1 MRGRTPL
8 VLRRAFSEPL
18 LVFAAFGSILLATTT
33 LVALTMYASTVADV
47 GVKRAMRTAPTTVT
61 ATTVSAS
68 IREGGFPAADGA
80 VRARI
85 GELSTGQGTAPVPHE
100 ISLSAESD
108 SYAMPGQQ
116 RLEHPELT
124 RFGTYDGLDRQA
136 RLLEGSWPRPAAG
149 GAVEAVLSQP
159 AAEAMDLTTGQEFVV
174 VGRLDHKPVR
184 VTLTGVYQLRD
195 PYAERWAGEELLR
208 KGMER
213 GDYTTYGPL
222 MVPRETFLAR
232 FTTSVNFVWT
242 AVPDLSGLDQSSLR
256 PFAASVARLGDA
268 LERDCPTCETF
279 SRLPDMLTA
288 LDRAALVARSTML
301 VPVLQLLLLAAYALI
316 LTARLLAD
324 HRRMEVAL
332 LRSRGAGSVWLGLLA
347 GAETLLV
354 AVPCAL
360 VAPFLAPPLL
370 GLVNTLPW
378 IRAAGVDVAAEPDGT
393 AFAVSAGVALACA
406 VLLALPALRGA
417 RRTYVEE
424 QSLRGRGDRQGWLQ
438 RAGGDVALGVVA
450 ALAIWQLQRYGA
462 PVTATSTGDLGIDP
476 LIVTGPALA
485 LLCGGMLGLRL
496 VPRVSRLAERIT
508 SRRRGLAPAL
518 GSWQVSRRPAR
529 YSGPALLLT
538 MAVAIGVV
546 SMATAATWRGSQLDQ
561 ARHLAGADLR
571 ASAPPDSAQLGR
583 MGRGAAYA
591 ALPGVTAVSPVYR
604 GNVAFSQGNVTLL
617 AADAAKLGTM
627 VTLRDD
633 LSPVPMT
640 ALAGRLAAG
649 RPSVP
654 SVPLPGTPDS
664 LALDVRLRLDRP
676 EVAEQYVALRL
687 RMVLTDALGVQR
699 HVSFGPLDADGA
711 AHRLTADLTALAG
724 QEGRLAYPLA
734 IRGFSVQVPV
744 PLDGSGLELA
754 VDAISTGDGARV
766 TLPSGVRWGHLAR
779 REGHLT
785 GEQVTAGP
793 GLFTVRV
800 HKPSGMVPGEP
811 AGPEDVALIA
821 APADVPDEELFTTP
835 PNGNDGRPSPPAG
848 ADAGRNPSIFR
859 PMPVVITSDVAAR
872 ERLAVGG
879 GGLME
884 LDGRPVQITVAGIVR
899 AMPGTAAGVPA
910 VLADLPTLV
919 ARDVAAGREPHAPIE
934 WWMAARDHDSG
945 PAAAEL
951 ARHPDWDQTVVDLGT
966 LTRELRDDPLASGL
980 QGALIL
986 GFAAALVFAALG
998 FLVNAAVAA
1007 RERGAEFAILRAL
1020 GVSFRQIFGL
1030 LAVEQAFLIGLSVA
1044 GGTLLA
1050 VVVAV
1055 LVVPHIV
1062 LTGQASS
1069 VTPPVLLDIPWP
1081 ATLAM
1086 LAAVSALLFAI
1097 VAALARSL
1105 RRQGLGRALR
1115 IGEDR

>member
-47 GVKRAMRTAPTTVT
+47 GVRRAMQTASTTVT
-61 ATTVSAS
+61 ATTISAS
-68 IREGGFPAADGA
+68 VREGGFAAADNA
-80 VRARI
+80 VRSRI
-85 GELSTGQGTAPVPHE
+85 ETLSGGHGTPKVPHE
-100 ISLSAESD
+100 ISLGAESD

-124 RFGTYDGLDRQA
+124 RFGTYDGLDQQA
-136 RLLEGSWPRPAAG
+136 RLLEGSWPRPAARG
-149 GAVEAVLSQP
+149 TVQAALSQA
-159 AAEAMDLTTGQEFVV
+159 AAESMDLTPGQEFVV

-195 PYAERWAGEELLR
+195 PYAERWTGQELLR
-208 KGMER
+208 KGVER

-232 FTTSVNFVWT
+232 FTTSVNFTWT
-242 AVPDLSGLDQSSLR
+242 AVPNLTDLDQRSLR
-256 PFAASVARLGDA
+256 PFAASVAGLGDD
-268 LERDCPTCETF
+268 LKRDCPTCETF

-288 LDRAALVARSTML
+288 LDQAALVARSTML

-332 LRSRGAGSVWLGLLA
+332 LRSRGAGSIWLGLVA

-354 AVPCAL
+354 ALPCAV

-370 GLVNTLPW
+370 GIVNSLPW
-378 IRAAGVDVAAEPDGT
+378 IRAAGVNVEPEPDVT

-438 RAGGDVALGVVA
+438 RAGGDIALAVVA

-462 PVTATSTGDLGIDP
+462 PVTATSSGDLGIDP

-496 VPRVSRLAERIT
+496 VPRISRLAERIT
-508 SRRRGLAPAL
+508 SRRRSLAPAL

-561 ARHLAGADLR
+561 ARHVAGADLR
-571 ASAPPDSAQLGR
+571 AAAAPDSAQLGR
-583 MGRGAAYA
+583 MGRGGAYA
-591 ALPGVTAVSPVYR
+591 ALPGVTEISPVFR
-604 GNVAFSQGNVTLL
+604 GTAAFSQGNVTLL
-617 AADAAKLGTM
+617 AADAAKLGPM

-633 LSPVPMT
+633 LSRATMP
-640 ALAGRLAAG
+640 ALAGRLTDG
-649 RPSVP
+649 RPPVTAL
-654 SVPLPGTPDS
+654 PLPGTPTS
-664 LALDVRLRLDRP
+664 LTLEVRLRLERP
-676 EVAEQYVALRL
+676 ELAEQYVPLRL

-699 HVSFGPLDADGA
+699 HISFGPLDADGV
-711 AHRLTADLTALAG
+711 AHRLTADLAALAG

-734 IRGFSVQVPV
+734 VRGFSVQVPV
-744 PLDGSGLELA
+744 PVDGSALELA
-754 VDAISTGDGARV
+754 VDAMTTGDGTRL
-766 TLPSGVRWGHLAR
+766 TLPADMRWGHLGR
-779 REGHLT
+779 QEGHLT

-793 GLFTVRV
+793 GLFTVTV
-800 HKPSGMVPGEP
+800 LKPSGMVAGDL
-811 AGPEDVALIA
+811 AGPEEIALIA
-821 APADVPDEELFTTP
+821 APADVPDEALFKTP
-835 PNGNDGRPSPPAG
+835 PTGNDGRPSPPP

-859 PMPVVITSDVAAR
+859 PLPVVITSDLAAR
-872 ERLAVGG
+872 EKLTEGG
-879 GGLME
+879 SGLMD
-884 LDGRPVQITVAGIVR
+884 LDGRPIQITVAGVVA
-899 AMPGTAAGVPA
+899 AMPGTTAGVSA
-910 VLADLPTLV
+910 VLADLPTLL
-919 ARDVAAGREPHAPIE
+919 ARDVAAGREPHAPTE
-934 WWMAARDHDSG
+934 WWMSARGDDSG

-1007 RERGAEFAILRAL
+1007 RERGSEFAILRAL

-1050 VVVAV
+1050 VVVAA

-1062 LTGQASS
+1062 LTGQASTVS
-1069 VTPPVLLDIPWP
+1069 PPVLLDIPWP

-1097 VAALARSL
+1097 VAGLARSL